1 MQLALPL
8 FSNDVKMIG
17 DNLGVGVKG
26 GIVTY
31 FHCGMPIYTHIESD
45 HRSFR
50 FITSKFLEQGLC
62 RKVDICK
69 CFHVS
74 IDSVKRYAKRLENCG
89 DTGFFTD
96 AKRNGGTRYKLLP
109 DVIARMQSSLDKGIS
124 NSAIARREGVSEGT
138 IRHAIKTGTLKK
150 SLPR

>member
-1 MQLALPL
+1 MSPADPFCQADLI
-8 FSNDVKMIG
+8 SKR
-17 DNLGVGVKG
+17 NL
-26 GIVTY
+26 
-31 FHCGMPIYTHIESD
+31 CGMA
-45 HRSFR
+45 
-50 FITSKFLEQGLC
+50 
-62 RKVDICK
+62 VK